1 MGQSEIFRMA
11 KMLMGF
17 PRFANPADSCRDTS
31 NFLNMSLILCNKQQT
46 PCALC
51 EADWVATKSLRRL
64 RLRVGARA
72 RSGVKFS
79 SRASSEETTPSSWCP
94 AIFSHLIFG
103 LVGEN
108 RRPAAC
114 ERAGSNAAKR
124 RRSRGAGSTLPP
136 SALSEPAM
144 GDGAGQAFSGSS
156 ASIRSGSTAS
166 LPTSTHSE
174 SAVGDCA
181 RQASSGSSASIQSC
195 STASLPPSARCSSDC
210 KKKTT
215 TQKLNPKQTKCKE
228 RAIKFCASHTG
239 LTLSQR
245 MLQYEIAS
253 SSLHTR
259 VAKTLLEPTCKQ
271 SMLKQPVLSAISW
284 NQAIEIIFITRTR

>member
-1 MGQSEIFRMA
+1 MLGGLGGNKEFEEAAIEGWSESSKWGEVLVAGKFRRNNAIKLVPCDFQSFNFR
-11 KMLMGF
+11 
-17 PRFANPADSCRDTS
+17 PRPKIA
-31 NFLNMSLILCNKQQT
+31 
-46 PCALC
+46 
-51 EADWVATKSLRRL
+51 
-64 RLRVGARA
+64 
-72 RSGVKFS
+72 
-79 SRASSEETTPSSWCP
+79 
-94 AIFSHLIFG
+94 
-103 LVGEN
+103 GEN

-210 KKKTT
+210 KKKRQLKNSIRSKQNARKGPSNFVQV
-215 TQKLNPKQTKCKE
+215 TQDSHCHRGCYNMRLRAQVSTRGLPK
-228 RAIKFCASHTG
+228 H
-239 LTLSQR
+239 
-245 MLQYEIAS
+245 
-253 SSLHTR
+253 
-259 VAKTLLEPTCKQ
+259 
-271 SMLKQPVLSAISW
+271 SW
-284 NQAIEIIFITRTR
+284 NQPANNQCSNNRS